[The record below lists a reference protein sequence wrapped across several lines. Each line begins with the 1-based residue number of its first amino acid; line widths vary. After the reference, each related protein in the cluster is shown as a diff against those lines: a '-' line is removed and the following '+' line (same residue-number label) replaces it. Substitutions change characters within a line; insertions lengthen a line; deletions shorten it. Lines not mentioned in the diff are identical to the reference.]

1 MFNKD
6 FLKTLVDNVDVSAF
20 AGAFLDGLSDQ
31 EPAKEDTPKAN
42 KPKSPSE
49 DLGTTLT
56 YIEETLEMVKTGE
69 VDGTTALRLLRKDL
83 SIALTTYAADTRT
96 STTEDG
102 IRFYAEAVLN
112 PATDLSALADRLHG
126 WGTDT
131 YEGPRDFYV
140 STDLE
145 AVAGTL
151 HKIAD
156 LLTQDTGKQEQSEGF
171 DMTVFSDPIF
181 DGLTVTDPAE
191 ERYSKAGKPEQP
203 ADTTD
208 EDDMADRAAL
218 ADRIRK
224 NVLRVDTPEG
234 REKFRHAANA
244 VADPDVPRDAAANL
258 MEKMV
263 DALTGID
270 FFASISL
277 AIFRAELL
285 GEDNPEAIA
294 DVINDATVK
303 DGLNEEDNRTTTATG
318 LRLGRVLPTNHAEL
332 RLENDDQALTL
343 TMDANELRVLA
354 HKATEL
360 ARKMDQN

>member
-42 KPKSPSE
+42 KPKSPSA

-56 YIEETLEMVKTGE
+56 YIEEALEMVKTGE

-343 TMDANELRVLA
+343 TMDANELRFLA